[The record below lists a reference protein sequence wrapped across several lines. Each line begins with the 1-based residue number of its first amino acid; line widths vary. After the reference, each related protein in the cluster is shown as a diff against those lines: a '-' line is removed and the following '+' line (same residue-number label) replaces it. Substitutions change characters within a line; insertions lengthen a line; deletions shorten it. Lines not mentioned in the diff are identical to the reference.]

1 MSASLNDQIM
11 KTFAKRLRAAR
22 KAAGYTS
29 AEQFAHALGAEPH
42 TYRHYERGAA
52 QPNLVTL
59 TRMCQLLKVT
69 PNDLLPLAAAKGGRN
84 PTESSASPQAA

>member
-1 MSASLNDQIM
+1 MTASLNDQIM

-22 KAAGYTS
+22 KAAGFGS
-29 AEQFAHALGAEPH
+29 AEGFAHALGAEPH

-59 TRMCQLLKVT
+59 TRICQLLSVT
-69 PNDLLPLAAAKGGRN
+69 PNDLLPLAAASKRGPRS
-84 PTESSASPQAA
+84 ESSASSQAA